1 MAFEPENTGEPGS
14 PIPRVHRALCR
25 PAAWTANVNIGCWS
39 RGVGKPGFPTP
50 PPGGRVWEGYALPGT
65 IVCSSRRC
73 AARAAWAADV
83 TMNRPRASVG
93 GRRPRTR
100 APPGGRVWE
109 GLALTQRCGET
120 GFPQILTRW
129 ESLEGLALRQGS
141 GGTGFPHAPAPQ
153 GNGETGFP
161 QTPIRGRVWES
172 KALPG
177 TTVGRPRSRVRGKRS
192 HSLATIVG
200 RGMKPRSFNLSRIS
214 SMDFCPRL
222 RTESRAFSSICSTC
236 PTRVISARFRQL

>member
-1 MAFEPENTGEPGS
+1 MSVAAKPLTNVKIVRSVQPPSQPPPAGGRSRVPAPSGGGSGRRPSPCPRSRDAGGTPALPGH
-14 PIPRVHRALCR
+14 VHRALCAMR
-25 PAAWTANVNIGCWS
+25 MTVS
-39 RGVGKPGFPTP
+39 REHKLSERGVGKPAFPTP
-50 PPGGRVWEGYALPGT
+50 PPAGGPGPHAGVWGNPVSPDPHPVGAQPSQAEPFLEPG
-65 IVCSSRRC
+65 R
-73 AARAAWAADV
+73 
-83 TMNRPRASVG
+83 
-93 GRRPRTR
+93 
-100 APPGGRVWE
+100 
-109 GLALTQRCGET
+109 GE
-120 GFPQILTRW
+120 
-129 ESLEGLALRQGS
+129 
-141 GGTGFPHAPAPQ
+141 TGFPHAPAPQ